1 MHWQNLESVS
11 RAVIESQ
18 YEPTDA
24 KIHEVVVTGASLI
37 DDLLQLI
44 EVETIRYI
52 AKHDLEDSEHL
63 T

>member
-1 MHWQNLESVS
+1 M
-11 RAVIESQ
+11 IELA
-18 YEPTDA
+18 YEHTDA

-44 EVETIRYI
+44 EVETIRDI
-52 AKHDLEDSEHL
+52 AKHDLENSEHL